1 MGERYHLDGNRNAEQ
16 PGGPEVTPSHFGP
29 EAWAPLAAGWRAF
42 QDGDLAATLDVYM
55 DEGPPESMPVSIFFR
70 SREELMGVDRAAL
83 ALTRGRVLDGGAG
96 VGSLAL
102 LLQEDG
108 AQVTA
113 VEVVPVGVDI
123 MRERGVKDP
132 RQGRLE
138 DLSSDDLFDTILL
151 LMNGTALAG
160 TLGGLPTLMA
170 TLARLLAPGG
180 QVLLD
185 STDLLGGEKW
195 SGQDASREIDGGSEL
210 DEPYPGELQYQL
222 SFRGR
227 RGAPFPQ
234 LFVDSRTLSRVAR
247 REGWVTEVVWRG
259 RDRTYLARLSRE
271 GAQSPG

>member
-1 MGERYHLDGNRNAEQ
+1 M
-16 PGGPEVTPSHFGP
+16 TPSHFGP

-42 QDGDLAATLDVYM
+42 RDGDLTATLDVYM
-55 DEGPPESMPVSIFFR
+55 DEGPPESMPVSLFFR
-70 SREELMGVDRAAL
+70 SRDELMGVDRAAL
-83 ALTRGRVLDGGAG
+83 AMTRGRVLDGGAG

-102 LLQEDG
+102 LLQEEG
-108 AQVTA
+108 VRVTA
-113 VEVVPVGVDI
+113 VEVVPEGVDI

-160 TLGGLPTLMA
+160 TLGGLPTFMS

-180 QVLLD
+180 QVLVD
-185 STDLLGGEKW
+185 STDLLGGEVW
-195 SGQDASREIDGGSEL
+195 AGHDPHGQIDGEVQVH
-210 DEPYPGELQYQL
+210 EPYPGELQYQL

-234 LFVDSRTLSRVAR
+234 LFVDSRTLSRLAR
-247 REGWVTEVVWRG
+247 KEGWVTEVVWRG

-271 GAQSPG
+271 GAQGPG

>member
-1 MGERYHLDGNRNAEQ
+1 M
-16 PGGPEVTPSHFGP
+16 TPWQFGP
-29 EAWAPLAAGWRAF
+29 EAWEPLAAGWRAF
-42 QDGDLAATLDVYM
+42 QDGDLTATLDVYM
-55 DEGPPESMPVSIFFR
+55 DEGPPESMPVALFFR
-70 SREELMGVDRAAL
+70 SRDDLMGVDRAAL
-83 ALTRGRVLDGGAG
+83 ALARGRVLDGGAG

-102 LLQEDG
+102 LLQEEG
-108 AQVTA
+108 MRVTA
-113 VEVVPVGVDI
+113 VEVVPEGVDI

-132 RQGRLE
+132 RRGRLE
-138 DLSSDDLFDTILL
+138 DLSPDDPFDTILL

-160 TLGGLPTLMA
+160 TLGGLPTLLA

-195 SGQDASREIDGGSEL
+195 SGHDAPREMEGEAEIDA
-210 DEPYPGELQYQL
+210 PYPGELQYQL

-247 REGWVTEVVWRG
+247 EEGWVTKVVWRG

-271 GAQSPG
+271 GAQSRV